1 MESELS
7 RQSHAGLQT
16 QGEREYSPRYMTRAA
31 PLAGGARTRRERQAA
46 ALGWFSLGLGVA
58 QLLAPQGI
66 ARLIGVSDSSR
77 SRALLRVVGLREITC
92 GIGLLSNPRAPAWAW
107 ARVAGDLMDVALL
120 GTVIGASKSAAGR
133 TLAAAAGVLAVSAA
147 DAQTARDLDRSRHG
161 GESKRRGSHVSKAIT
176 INRSPDEVYRFWR
189 DFENLPRFMAHLKSV
204 QSVNGRSHW
213 QAKGPLGTTI
223 EWDADVVEDR
233 PNELISWRSVAG
245 ADVNNRGSVR
255 FRAAPGGRGTEVVVE
270 LTYEPPAGSLGVA
283 AAKLLG
289 EEPAQ
294 QIAGDLRRLKQ
305 VLETGEVMHSDA
317 SIHRRMHAARPSRK
331 FEPQTKQVTK

>member
-7 RQSHAGLQT
+7 RQGHAAYRG
-16 QGEREYSPRYMTRAA
+16 QGERDDRSRYMMRVEPLGGGERA
-31 PLAGGARTRRERQAA
+31 RRERRAT

-58 QLLAPQGI
+58 QLIAPQGV
-66 ARLIGVSDSSR
+66 ARWIGLSDSSR
-77 SRALLRVVGLREITC
+77 TRTLLRVVGLREITC
-92 GIGLLSNPRAPAWAW
+92 GIGLLSNPRAPGWAW

-120 GTVIGASKSAAGR
+120 GSAMGVSQSAAGR
-133 TLAAAAGVLAVSAA
+133 TMAAAAGVLAVSAA

-161 GESKRRGSHVSKAIT
+161 RENKRRAHVNKAIT
-176 INRSPDEVYRFWR
+176 VNRSPDEVYRFWR
-189 DFENLPRFMAHLKSV
+189 DFENLPRFMAHLKAV

-233 PNELISWRSVAG
+233 PNELITWRSAAG
-245 ADVNNRGSVR
+245 ASVSNQGSVR
-255 FRAAPGGRGTEVVVE
+255 FRPAPGGRGTEVVVE

-283 AAKLLG
+283 AARLLG

-294 QIAGDLRRLKQ
+294 QIGGDLRRLKQ

-317 SIHRRMHAARPSRK
+317 SIHRGMHAARPSRK
-331 FEPQTKQVTK
+331 SELQTNR

>member
-7 RQSHAGLQT
+7 RQSHAAIQR
-16 QGEREYSPRYMTRAA
+16 QREREYRAGYLEPA
-31 PLAGGARTRRERQAA
+31 EPSLARQASA
-46 ALGWFSLGLGVA
+46 ERRAVALGWFSLGLGVA
-58 QLLAPQGI
+58 QIIAPAGI
-66 ARLIGVSDSSR
+66 ARLIGVNDTGR
-77 SRALLRVVGLREITC
+77 NRALLRALGVREITC
-92 GIGLLSNPRAPAWAW
+92 GLGLLSNPRASGWAW

-120 GTVIGASKSAAGR
+120 GSALGAGKTAASK
-133 TLAAAAGVLAVSAA
+133 TVAAAAGVLAISAA
-147 DAQTARDLDRSRHG
+147 DAQTARDLDGPRRASAT
-161 GESKRRGSHVSKAIT
+161 KRRGAVVRKSIT

-204 QSVNGRSHW
+204 ASVNGRSHW

-233 PNELISWRSVAG
+233 PNELITWRSVAG
-245 ADVNNRGSVR
+245 ADVNNRGSVL
-255 FRAAPGGRGTEVVVE
+255 FRPAPGGRGTEVVVE
-270 LTYEPPAGSLGVA
+270 LTYEPPAGAVGLA

-317 SIHRRMHAARPSRK
+317 SVHRGMHAARPSRK
-331 FEPQTKQVTK
+331 FELQTKQVTK

>member
-7 RQSHAGLQT
+7 RQSHAALQR
-16 QGEREYSPRYMTRAA
+16 QGEREYRSRYMTRAE
-31 PLAGGARTRRERQAA
+31 PVGGARSGRERRAT

-58 QLLAPQGI
+58 QLIAPQNV
-66 ARLIGVSDSSR
+66 ARLIGVRDSSR
-77 SRALLRVVGLREITC
+77 TRILLRAVGLREIAC
-92 GIGLLSNPRAPAWAW
+92 GIGLLSNPHAPAWAW
-107 ARVAGDLMDVALL
+107 ARVAGDLVDVALL
-120 GTVIGASKSAAGR
+120 GSAMGASKSAAGR
-133 TLAAAAGVLAVSAA
+133 TMAAAASVLAISAA

-161 GESKRRGSHVSKAIT
+161 GHSKRRGSHVSKAIT
-176 INRSPDEVYRFWR
+176 INRAPDEVYRFWR
-189 DFENLPRFMAHLKSV
+189 DFENLPSFMAHLKSV

-233 PNELISWRSVAG
+233 PSELITWRSVAG

-255 FRAAPGGRGTEVVVE
+255 FRPAPGGRGTEVIVE

-317 SIHRRMHAARPSRK
+317 SIHRGMHAARPSRK